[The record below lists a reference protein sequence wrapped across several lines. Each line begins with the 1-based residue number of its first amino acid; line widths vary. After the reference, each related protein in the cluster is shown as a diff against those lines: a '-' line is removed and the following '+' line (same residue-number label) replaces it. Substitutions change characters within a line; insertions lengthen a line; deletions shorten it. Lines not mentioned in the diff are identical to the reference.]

1 MEISIYT
8 DADYTNPKHE
18 ITKLDFMHQSN
29 IANTPSR
36 LSFFLDCVKA
46 FDVSQSKFLAEYN
59 FSGLLNYDAVIT
71 LSDPYIRGSYN
82 RLPEIFTSD
91 VNKLSANEKIS
102 PIVYTSDAFRTVC
115 DCLQKPFIF
124 VPFTFHN
131 WVKENKDYYST
142 DLYKITSAKCLKK
155 ELQDLGLT
163 NQSKVLVLVFSYTTG
178 VRKSVLDRVVDSVV
192 ATCEGL

>member
-8 DADYTNPKHE
+8 DDNYITPNHE
-18 ITKLDFMHQSN
+18 ITKLDFIHQSN
-29 IANTPSR
+29 VANTHKS
-36 LSFFLDCVKA
+36 SFFLDCIKA

-59 FSGLLNYDAVIT
+59 FSELLTYDAVIA
-71 LSDPYIRGSYN
+71 LSAPYIRESYN
-82 RLPEIFTSD
+82 HLPNIYTSD
-91 VNKLSANEKIS
+91 VSKLSSNEKIS
-102 PIVYTSDAFRTVC
+102 PIVYTADAFRTVC

-155 ELQDLGLT
+155 ELQGLGLT
-163 NQSKVLVLVFSYTTG
+163 NQSRILVLILSHTTG
-178 VRKSVLDRVVDSVV
+178 VRKVVLNRVVDSVIS
-192 ATCEGL
+192 TCEEL